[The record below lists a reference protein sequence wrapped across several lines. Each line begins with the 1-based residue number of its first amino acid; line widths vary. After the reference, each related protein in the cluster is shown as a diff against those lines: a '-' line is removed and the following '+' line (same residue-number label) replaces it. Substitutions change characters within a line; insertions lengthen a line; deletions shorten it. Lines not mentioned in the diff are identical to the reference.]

1 MNDTTTRYF
10 NCGENMFYSVS
21 PYLPTYLPRYFNC
34 GENVFY
40 SFSPYIPTYDGH
52 HLDALNHETRFT
64 LSSHIH
70 LISACVVMS
79 AYCVYGCVKSMYM

>member
-1 MNDTTTRYF
+1 MTLLLGTSIVVKICF
-10 NCGENMFYSVS
+10 IVF
-21 PYLPTYLPRYFNC
+21 LPTYLPRYFNC